1 MILSPENFL
10 ARAWNFL
17 AAKVVRTQEAI
28 VGVYASLSPAMFPVV
43 VPA

>member
-17 AAKVVRTQEAI
+17 AAKVVRTQKAI
-28 VGVYASLSPAMFPVV
+28 VGVYDFLSPMFPVV